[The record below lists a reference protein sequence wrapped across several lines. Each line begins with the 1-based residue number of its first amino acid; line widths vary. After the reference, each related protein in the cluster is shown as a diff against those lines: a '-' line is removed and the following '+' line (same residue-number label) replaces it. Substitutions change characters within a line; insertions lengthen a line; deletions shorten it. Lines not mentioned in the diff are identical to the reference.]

1 MGVIMSS
8 TEDAEARQRSRFKVV
23 CEGCGGLSIKI
34 EDPANSPATVLVR
47 CGRCNA
53 VRGTL
58 AELHEMARRSTDS
71 FEF

>member
-1 MGVIMSS
+1 MGDLVTSI
-8 TEDAEARQRSRFKVV
+8 EDTATRQRPRFKVV
-23 CEGCGGLSIKI
+23 CEDCGGLSIKV
-34 EDPANSPATVLVR
+34 EDLANSPVTTLVR

>member
-1 MGVIMSS
+1 MGAMMTSI
-8 TEDAEARQRSRFKVV
+8 EDAATRQRSRFKVI
-23 CEGCGGLSIKI
+23 CEDCGGLSIKV

-53 VRGTL
+53 IRGTL